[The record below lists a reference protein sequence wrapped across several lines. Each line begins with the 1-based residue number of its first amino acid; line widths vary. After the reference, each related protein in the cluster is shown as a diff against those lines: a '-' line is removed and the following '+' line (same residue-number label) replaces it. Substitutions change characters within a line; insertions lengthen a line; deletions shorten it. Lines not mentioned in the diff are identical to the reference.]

1 MRKEKEKMYAARKR
15 WLKEAAKTAGKI
27 ALEIAIIIITRRWK
41 GGLPW
46 K

>member
-1 MRKEKEKMYAARKR
+1 MRRRKET
-15 WLKEAAKTAGKI
+15 LKEIAKIAGKI

-41 GGLPW
+41 GGTFW